1 MNINSG
7 KNSLDDKTKQKFL
20 KYFWG
25 IVAIGVG
32 VVALTFL
39 LISVGI
45 VGYVPPLEE
54 LENPKTSSQPRY
66 TLPTVR

>member
-25 IVAIGVG
+25 IVAIGV
-32 VVALTFL
+32 
-39 LISVGI
+39 
-45 VGYVPPLEE
+45 
-54 LENPKTSSQPRY
+54 
-66 TLPTVR
+66 